1 MAASNFGA
9 PNAFTEAVAG
19 PPDGPELAHLEING
33 DELIFPI
40 PDGFCPSQSS
50 VGDRELSF
58 ALGSPI
64 YRCKGSSLPASAP
77 VAIFVSVENPTHK
90 IGGDRHAFIQT
101 TLAELRSSASQTQFQ
116 QGVQD
121 SAQKQHAEVSATM
134 HIDGADDNA
143 VYCESDAQ
151 IKAGT
156 QQVPAT
162 IMGSFTFTKG
172 YIILIQFVARRGT
185 ASDAAKLVSAVK
197 SEAKLFIDD
206 N

>member
-1 MAASNFGA
+1 
-9 PNAFTEAVAG
+9 
-19 PPDGPELAHLEING
+19 
-33 DELIFPI
+33 
-40 PDGFCPSQSS
+40 
-50 VGDRELSF
+50 
-58 ALGSPI
+58 
-64 YRCKGSSLPASAP
+64 

-134 HIDGADDNA
+134 HIDGADD
-143 VYCESDAQ
+143 
-151 IKAGT
+151 KAGT